1 MPITTLQINTKHSLY
16 PQVYDLREEI
26 LRKPIGLS
34 LKDEDLRP
42 DENDWTVV
50 ALDGEEV
57 LGCIMIRPVP
67 EKNTAKFRQM
77 AVKENLQG
85 KGIGRI
91 IMDAAEAISWEN
103 GFDKIVLH
111 ARVTAEDFY
120 KKLNYT
126 TTSDVFT
133 EVGIPHVVMEK
144 QRPDGL

>member
-1 MPITTLQINTKHSLY
+1 MY
-16 PQVYDLREEI
+16 PQVYELREEI

-34 LKDEDLRP
+34 LKDEDLQP
-42 DENDWTVV
+42 DEHDWTVV

-91 IMDAAEAISWEN
+91 IMDAAEAISWAN